1 MQADLSEIRGRLK
14 EHPELVRQMTDSA
27 ITLSDPDEIL
37 QNLQVQIQDDFPA
50 LTDTSYT
57 LKYVPEALESSLS
70 PAFFLVPPID
80 SDGSNTI
87 YINEKASTEQ
97 NLYTMLAHEGYPGL
111 YSELY
116 AYSFDNELPEAV
128 KPLMRCSEASSYG
141 LYALLDICIHYD
153 GWDLATT
160 TSYLENSYGFTD
172 PESAREI
179 YLAIIDNPGNYL
191 KYYTGYLE
199 ILTMRQEAEEVLG
212 NKFNAKSFHQFI
224 LNMDGASFRVIKPYF
239 QTWLMT
245 EKLHV

>member
-1 MQADLSEIRGRLK
+1 MKGNAFQGDKNATLLIVGK
-14 EHPELVRQMTDSA
+14 QQMTD
-27 ITLSDPDEIL
+27 
-37 QNLQVQIQDDFPA
+37 F
-50 LTDTSYT
+50 TDYT
-57 LKYVPEALESSLS
+57 GIK
-70 PAFFLVPPID
+70 D
-80 SDGSNTI
+80 
-87 YINEKASTEQ
+87 ASTGSVDTKVFRICYLKDIETGRLMDRYAA
-97 NLYTMLAHEGYPGL
+97 NNTTAAIGASGSYANT
-111 YSELY
+111 SDLY
-116 AYSFDNELPEAV
+116 AYSFDNGLPEAV

-141 LYALLDICIHYD
+141 LYALLDICIHYG

-199 ILTMRQEAEEVLG
+199 ILTMRQEADEVLG

>member
-1 MQADLSEIRGRLK
+1 
-14 EHPELVRQMTDSA
+14 MT
-27 ITLSDPDEIL
+27 
-37 QNLQVQIQDDFPA
+37 
-50 LTDTSYT
+50 
-57 LKYVPEALESSLS
+57 
-70 PAFFLVPPID
+70 
-80 SDGSNTI
+80 GSRFR
-87 YINEKASTEQ
+87 YGGYNE
-97 NLYTMLAHEGYPGL
+97 GWGL

-116 AYSFDNELPEAV
+116 AYSFDNGLPEAV

-199 ILTMRQEAEEVLG
+199 ILTMRQEAEEVLE